1 MNDIERFIRV
11 MQEKR
16 LANQCELERLDEE
29 PSEHKEL
36 MKELRDLRSKL
47 FQIIFNWNELFCY

>member
-47 FQIIFNWNELFCY
+47 FQIIFN